1 MVKELTEAEYRN
13 IFGGRPIII
22 FHENGKYE
30 VINVPD

>member
-1 MVKELTEAEYRN
+1 MVKELTEMECRN

-22 FHENGKYE
+22 FYGNGKHK